1 MSIEIKIPKE
11 IKEYK
16 ERFVFGLTVRQCAS
30 AAAALCVCVPLYIF
44 GKDALGGDVTGWL
57 VMLAAAPILAFGFFR
72 YNGLKFEDFLRLL
85 YRQKWA
91 EPQKRKYID
100 LPVFWFSREEI
111 INTEIARQ
119 QLAAKKRKQKGNK
132 DEQRKGS
139 RQAAASQGAE
149 AQEG

>member
-72 YNGLKFEDFLRLL
+72 YNGLNFEDFLRLL

-100 LPVFWFSREEI
+100 LPVFWFAREEI
-111 INTEIARQ
+111 ISTELARR
-119 QLAAKKRKQKGNK
+119 LAAKKRKQKGNK
-132 DEQRKGS
+132 YEQRKGS
-139 RQAAASQGAE
+139 RQAAASQGEE
-149 AQEG
+149 A

>member
-72 YNGLKFEDFLRLL
+72 YNGLNFEDFLRLL

-100 LPVFWFSREEI
+100 LPVFWFAREAI
-111 INTEIARQ
+111 ISTELARR
-119 QLAAKKRKQKGNK
+119 LAAKKRKQKGNK

-139 RQAAASQGAE
+139 RQAAASQGEE